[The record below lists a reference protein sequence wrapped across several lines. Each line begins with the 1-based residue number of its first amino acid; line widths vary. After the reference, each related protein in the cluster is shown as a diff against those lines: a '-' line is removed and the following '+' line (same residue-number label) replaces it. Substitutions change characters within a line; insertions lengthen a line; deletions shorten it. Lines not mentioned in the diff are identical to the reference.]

1 MSNKIIRTI
10 CYFTDGD
17 YDFANEELN
26 RVSGILINNGF
37 NIQTRRICAK
47 EDDISTIDASSDDK
61 TLLLGAGTISRES
74 AIGQLN
80 DIYNSW
86 DVSFNF
92 DLTDKIEK
100 EDAEFLFK
108 LIEGKAEKTFNF
120 SYKFGDSPD
129 TPYFPVATYKQNGFS
144 IGLQPTD
151 ISENCSSIEEWLT
164 KTKNVWFELLS
175 LFDQDDNFLG
185 IDSSVAPLYSG
196 KSSLVSIIKRFYGSF
211 SDAVTTDVFLRIS
224 KYIKEKNPA
233 PVGLCGIMFP
243 CLEDFELADEYEN
256 GNFSIERNIFL
267 SLHSGLGIDTYPI
280 GIDESPDRVFDI
292 LKVLQAFSRKYNKPL
307 SARFVSDGKA
317 KIGEKSDFRNQYM
330 KDVVIRPL

>member
-10 CYFTDGD
+10 CYFADRE
-17 YDFANEELN
+17 YDFALEQLN
-26 RVSGILINNGF
+26 RVTNILLQNGY

-47 EDDISTIDASSDDK
+47 EDEISNVDLLSDDK
-61 TLLLGAGTISRES
+61 TLLLGAGTISRKS
-74 AIGQLN
+74 ALIQLD
-80 DIYNSW
+80 DIFNSG

-92 DLTDKIEK
+92 DLTDEIEI

-129 TPYFPVATYKQNGFS
+129 TPYFPVATYKHDGFS
-144 IGLQPTD
+144 LGLQPTD
-151 ISENCSSIEEWLT
+151 ISENCSSIDEWLSE
-164 KTKNVWFELLS
+164 TKNIWFELLS

-185 IDSSVAPLYSG
+185 IDSSVAPLYEG
-196 KSSLVSIIKRFYGSF
+196 KSSLVSMIKRFYGSF

-224 KYIKEKNPA
+224 KYIKENNPA

-243 CLEDFELADEYEN
+243 CLEDFELADEYEK
-256 GNFSIERNIFL
+256 GNFSVERNIFL

-280 GIDESPDRVFDI
+280 GVDESPSRVFDI
-292 LKVLQAFSRKYNKPL
+292 LKVLQAFSKKYNKPL

-317 KIGEKSDFRNQYM
+317 RIGDKTDFRNQYM
-330 KDVVIRPL
+330 KDVVVRKL